1 MLYNVVLVSAVEH
14 KPDTPSLLSLP
25 LPIPLESITLDTHD
39 LEQVS
44 AGGEDE
50 EEGAL
55 VAPHR
60 SHLPGTS
67 GAAGLTIVRSSVSM
81 GIASSPLCCPDEGGT
96 LCTVITLSPSNSPHF
111 PLGFAS
117 PSLGCVVP
125 A

>member
-1 MLYNVVLVSAVEH
+1 MLVSAIEH

-25 LPIPLESITLDTHD
+25 LPIPHESITLDACD

-50 EEGAL
+50 EKGAL
-55 VAPHR
+55 VASHR

-67 GAAGLTIVRSSVSM
+67 WAAGLTIVRSSMSM
-81 GIASSPLCCPDEGGT
+81 GIASPLRCPAEGGT

-117 PSLGCVVP
+117 PSLGRVVP